1 MSKNNIL
8 SKKLIAFSSILCL
21 IPCIIGFLKYDSF
34 PQMLP
39 NRFDFNGNVTSY
51 ADKNVLL
58 FYLPIVMALLT
69 IILGITIHFDPFDKK
84 SQNKNPILV
93 KLTIFITPIVSN
105 IIFLAIYINSKK
117 NFSLNTKI
125 PIIFIGLIFLII
137 GNYMPKNKQNA
148 IIGVRN
154 MWTLKDEIIWNKTN
168 KLAGYLSVLIG
179 ILFIIIP
186 FINIA
191 PSVLPNLVL
200 FFVFAL
206 SIGINLYS
214 FILYYK
220 KEKH

>member
-1 MSKNNIL
+1 MI
-8 SKKLIAFSSILCL
+8 
-21 IPCIIGFLKYDSF
+21 
-34 PQMLP
+34 
-39 NRFDFNGNVTSY
+39 FNGNVTSY
-51 ADKNVLL
+51 TDKNVLL

-186 FINIA
+186 FINIP